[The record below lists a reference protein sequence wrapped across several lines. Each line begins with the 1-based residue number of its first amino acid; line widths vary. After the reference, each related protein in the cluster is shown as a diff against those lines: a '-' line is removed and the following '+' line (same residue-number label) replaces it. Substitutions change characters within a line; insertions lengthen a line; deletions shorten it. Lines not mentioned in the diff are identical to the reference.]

1 MCSLTVSVLVVSFNT
16 RQMTI
21 DCIRSIFA
29 ETKSI
34 DFEVIVWD
42 NYSSDGSADAIN
54 EAFGDRVRLIRSP
67 ANLGFA
73 AANNRAAAL
82 AKGKMLLLLNPDTL
96 VLDAAI
102 DKLVAF
108 SNRRVDAAIW
118 GGKTLA
124 GDGTLDP
131 SSCWGR
137 QTLWSLFCQA
147 IGFSV
152 VFHKSTLFNPEG
164 IGGWERQGE
173 RRVDIV
179 CGCLLLISAEFWR
192 RLGGF
197 REEFFMYGEEADLCL
212 RAAEMGAR
220 PVVTSEATI
229 IHYGGKSE
237 SVFADKL
244 VRLLKAKRLLI
255 DMHFHPWTR
264 SIGRALLFLWPVRR
278 YLIHAV
284 LATMGR
290 KASIEPRAAWKAAV
304 TRRQEWYA

>member
-42 NYSSDGSADAIN
+42 NYSTDGSADAIN

-73 AANNRAAAL
+73 VANNRAAAL

-212 RAAEMGAR
+212 RAAGLGAR

-237 SVFADKL
+237 SVFVDKL